1 MNEHQQ
7 TKIFSPDDHRL
18 TAYALGELSGAERAE
33 VEALLTRDAAARVA
47 VEEIRALAAQL
58 EGALEAEALAEP
70 VGAVQAEGGKND
82 DPYRRKVVRF
92 PYVWVGTLAAA
103 CFAVVLALRENPRTN
118 VAAEERAK
126 QVMAETLASEGGEAM
141 PVESGV
147 GVFLVKDA
155 EEAARL
161 PSVGARESG
170 AGSEVASAGSENA
183 GGAVAGDFARVQSA
197 PLSSFAADVD
207 TEGYAKVRRYLDQGR
222 LPPRDAVR
230 VEEMVNYFNYRYA
243 APAKGEAEPFAAS
256 MEIATAP
263 WNPAHRLVRIGV
275 KGREAAGDGQP
286 GGSAVPIAKDMALE
300 VEFNPAVAQAYRL
313 IGYENRPEKT
323 DAVSTDKG
331 DAGEIGAGHTVTA
344 LYEIVPVDAAGGGAE
359 AAPKEASAPREP
371 QEELLTL
378 KIRFTEPLVDV
389 SRKMEIPVIDTGAAF
404 EVASKDFKFAAAVAS
419 LGMMLRESGHTVASD
434 YDRVISWAEAGKGD
448 DADGKRGEFI
458 ELVKKARTLSA
469 E

>member
-1 MNEHQQ
+1 M
-7 TKIFSPDDHRL
+7 
-18 TAYALGELSGAERAE
+18 GAS
-33 VEALLTRDAAARVA
+33 D
-47 VEEIRALAAQL
+47 
-58 EGALEAEALAEP
+58 G
-70 VGAVQAEGGKND
+70 
-82 DPYRRKVVRF
+82 
-92 PYVWVGTLAAA
+92 
-103 CFAVVLALRENPRTN
+103 
-118 VAAEERAK
+118 
-126 QVMAETLASEGGEAM
+126 
-141 PVESGV
+141 
-147 GVFLVKDA
+147 
-155 EEAARL
+155 
-161 PSVGARESG
+161 
-170 AGSEVASAGSENA
+170 ASAGGENA

-207 TEGYAKVRRYLDQGR
+207 TEGYAKVRRYLDDGR

-243 APAKGEAEPFAAS
+243 APAKGEGEPFAAS

-275 KGREAAGDGQP
+275 KGREAAGEGQP
-286 GGSAVPIAKDMALE
+286 GGAAVTIAKDMALE

-313 IGYENRPEKT
+313 IGYENRPE
-323 DAVSTDKG
+323 STEAAGNDRG

-344 LYEIVPVDAAGGGAE
+344 LYEIVPVDVAGGGVE
-359 AAPKEASAPREP
+359 AAPKEASSLREP

-404 EVASKDFKFAAAVAS
+404 EAASKDFKFAAAVAS
-419 LGMMLRESGHTVASD
+419 LGMMLRESSHTVASD
-434 YDRVISWAEAGKGD
+434 YDRVISWAEAGKGE